1 MACSWLFCVGLE
13 RRKNTHPYLSSSTDC
28 QWCCRCCPLSCVR
41 PPCCCL
47 SLFVVVCYLLSFV
60 VVDVVVVVAAS
71 PSSSLPSVAAVGRGW
86 VRACRFVLGVVPLPC
101 FFLLFFV
108 RFVFVVGLFVVW
120 RHDARWVEWVD
131 KKAPMVRCWEKSYG
145 WPKSLLGDPKMIT
158 R

>member
-86 VRACRFVLGVVPLPC
+86 VRACRFVWVWFRCFVALCLFFCFC
-101 FFLLFFV
+101 FFV
-108 RFVFVVGLFVVW
+108 GGLFVVW
-120 RHDARWVEWVD
+120 RDDDDGAMM
-131 KKAPMVRCWEKSYG
+131 ARCWAKKLRPRSGVGRNPRVSREK
-145 WPKSLLGDPKMIT
+145 P
-158 R
+158 